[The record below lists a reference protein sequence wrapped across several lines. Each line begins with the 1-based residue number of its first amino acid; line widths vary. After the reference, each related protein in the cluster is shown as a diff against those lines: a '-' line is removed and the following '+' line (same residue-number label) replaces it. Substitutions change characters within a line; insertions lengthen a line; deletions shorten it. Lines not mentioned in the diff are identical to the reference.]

1 MIIPDKNY
9 FTAATTQVIKSFE
22 GGYFHPKMYINNPKK
37 FKGYE
42 TSGETMF
49 GLDRHAGFDIY
60 YKGKRKTDSVQD
72 NLKYIESGAYEYKTP
87 AAKEFWT
94 IIDKADAKNKWKWL
108 DRGFENEDKL
118 TLLASEIIYPTFLNY
133 ADRFLDDDA
142 KKLVYS
148 DPRLLFHFVYAT
160 WNGPNFFKFYAQE
173 LNKQIENKKNID
185 SIINEQL
192 NFRINSKYS
201 QIRDTG
207 AKMAKLFTNENF
219 KKKFKELAD
228 QVKTTVG
235 NNSKLLPILLTGLII
250 AGYFITR
257 KLQKA

>member
-22 GGYFHPKMYINNPKK
+22 GGYFHPKMYIKNPSK
-37 FKGYE
+37 FKIYG
-42 TSGETMF
+42 TSGETLF
-49 GLDRHAGFDIY
+49 GIDRHAGFDIS
-60 YKGKRKTDSVQD
+60 YKGTRKASKVQD
-72 NLKYIESGAYEYKTP
+72 NLKFIESGVYEYKNP

-94 IIDKADAKNKWKWL
+94 LIDNADAKNKWEWNS
-108 DRGFENEDKL
+108 RGGNLENKL
-118 TLLASEIIYPTFLNY
+118 TLLASDMIYPVFLNY

-160 WNGPNFFKFYAQE
+160 WNGSGFFKFYANE
-173 LNKQIENKKNID
+173 LKKQIQNKKNLD

-192 NFRINSKYS
+192 DLRMNSKFS

-207 AKMAKLFTNENF
+207 EKMLTLFTNENF
-219 KKKFKELAD
+219 KKKFNELAD

-235 NNSKLLPILLTGLII
+235 NNSKLLPILLAGLII
-250 AGYFITR
+250 TGYFITK
-257 KLQKA
+257 KLQRS